1 MKSLMQLWQYIR
13 PYRKRIWLNVVF
25 NAFSAVFAI
34 FSLLMLIPFLKLL
47 FNKTERVAE
56 LPADMSLSGLSGFKE
71 YGEVWLNFQLTRII
85 GDKGELAALLTVC
98 LIVVVIFFL
107 KNLFRYMALYVV
119 ATIKK
124 GVIRGLH
131 SDIYH
136 KLVCFPLSW
145 FDSRKKG
152 DTISRFTS
160 DVQEVEYGIIY
171 FLEAFIKDP
180 ITIVITLT
188 SMFLISTRLTL
199 IVLVTLPISGLVIGK
214 VGQSLKHESRIVQ
227 DLLGNLVSRVAE
239 TVGGMRVIKSFT
251 AQDFLRERFDKENK
265 EHFTWSTR
273 MLRKRDL
280 SSPLAEFLGILVVTL
295 ILWLGGKMVF
305 NGQIQ
310 PETFITFIVIFSQ
323 VISPS
328 KAFANAY
335 YHIQKGLASME
346 RIEEVVLDA
355 SSTEMAGKKKVEGF
369 NQSIEFKDVSFSYK
383 DVDVL
388 REVSLE
394 INKGE
399 RVALTGPSG
408 SGKSTITDLMLGL
421 YSGLK
426 GSISIDGVS
435 LEELDLDSW
444 RRQVALVPQET
455 ILFNDT
461 LYNNILFGDP
471 DASKEAVLE
480 AARAAHVDEFA
491 DQLPE
496 RYDSLLGDNGNNLS
510 GGQRQRIAIARAL
523 LKKAPVIILD
533 EATSALDADKEDVIA
548 GALMDLP
555 AETTVIIIAHRSS
568 TIRNCDKNIEIRDGR
583 VTAIKRPL
591 IKA

>member
-1 MKSLMQLWQYIR
+1 
-13 PYRKRIWLNVVF
+13 
-25 NAFSAVFAI
+25 
-34 FSLLMLIPFLKLL
+34 
-47 FNKTERVAE
+47 
-56 LPADMSLSGLSGFKE
+56 
-71 YGEVWLNFQLTRII
+71 
-85 GDKGELAALLTVC
+85 
-98 LIVVVIFFL
+98 
-107 KNLFRYMALYVV
+107 MALYVV

-136 KLVCFPLSW
+136 KLIRFPLSW

-199 IVLVTLPISGLVIGK
+199 IVLITLPIAGLVIGK
-214 VGQSLKHESRIVQ
+214 VGKSLKHESSIVQ
-227 DLLGNLVSRVAE
+227 ELLGNLVSRVVE

-251 AQDFLRERFDKENK
+251 AQDFLKEQFDKENK
-265 EHFTWSTR
+265 EHFIWSTR

-280 SSPLAEFLGILVVTL
+280 SSPLAEFLGILVVAV

-305 NGQIQ
+305 SGQIQ

-346 RIEEVVLDA
+346 RIEDVVLDA
-355 SSTEMAGKKKVEGF
+355 ASAEMDGKRSVKSFEQQIRF
-369 NQSIEFKDVSFSYK
+369 NDVSFSYK
-383 DVDVL
+383 DVAVL
-388 REVSLE
+388 REVTLE

-421 YSGLK
+421 YSGIK
-426 GSISIDGVS
+426 GEISIDGVS
-435 LEELDLDSW
+435 LADIDLDSW
-444 RRQVALVPQET
+444 RKKVALVPQET
-455 ILFNDT
+455 VLFNDS
-461 LYNNILFGDP
+461 LYNNILFGKP
-471 DASKEAVLE
+471 DASEDEVYE
-480 AARAAHVDEFA
+480 AAKAAHVEEFA
-491 DQLPE
+491 AQLDGG
-496 RYDSLLGDNGNNLS
+496 YQAQLGENGNNLS

-533 EATSALDADKEDVIA
+533 EATSALDADKEDIIA
-548 GALMDLP
+548 GTLMNLP
-555 AETTVIIIAHRSS
+555 KETTVVIIAHRSA
-568 TIRNCDKNIEIRDGR
+568 TIENCDKNIEIRDGR
-583 VTAIKRPL
+583 VTAIKRPM